1 MTPPHQRGAWQL
13 TPLDLAVGHP
23 TGFDSSLVLPEA
35 RHRSARE
42 AFEAV
47 VLEGLLRAPCVVSFS
62 GGRDSSAVL
71 ATAVHV
77 ARREGLPLPV
87 AVSQRFAGV
96 ASSEETAWQE
106 RVVASFASG
115 TDAGGAG
122 RAPEWEVLDVT
133 GELDL
138 VGQRAR
144 AEVERHGV
152 LWPPN
157 THFHSLIAER
167 AAGGSVLTGFG
178 GDEIMSPGWAWDRL
192 AWVLARQVRPRP
204 SDLAALAVAAAP
216 GPLRARYLARRP
228 DPTPPSPWLRPG
240 AERTALEDRRAMVVA
255 EPVHHGEALRRVWW
269 PSRYRATVSESLRLL
284 GTGYDTRVL
293 HPFADARVVAA
304 LAAERGRSGPRSR
317 TREMTRLFSDLLPP
331 ETVRRVGKATFNGA
345 FFGEASREFVRGW
358 SGEGLQ
364 GLEHLVDVDG
374 LRRTW
379 ATADPDARTY
389 TLLQHVRAV
398 TAPT

>member
-1 MTPPHQRGAWQL
+1 VRPPPPGRGAWQL

-23 TGFDSSLVLPEA
+23 TGFDTSLVLPA
-35 RHRSARE
+35 AQHRTARE

-47 VLEGLLRAPCVVSFS
+47 VLEALLRAPCVVSFS

-71 ATAVHV
+71 AVAVHV

-115 TDAGGAG
+115 AGAGPG

-133 GELDL
+133 DELDL
-138 VGQRAR
+138 VGERAR
-144 AEVERHGV
+144 TEAARHGV

-178 GDEIMSPGWAWDRL
+178 GDEIMSPGWVWDRL
-192 AWVLARQVRPRP
+192 AWALDRQVRPRAA
-204 SDLAALAVAAAP
+204 DLVPLVAAAAP
-216 GPLRARYLARRP
+216 RALRARYLAHRP
-228 DPTPPSPWLRPG
+228 DPTPPSPWLRAT
-240 AERTALEDRRAMVVA
+240 AEHAALRDRREMVLA

-269 PSRYRATVSESLRLL
+269 PSRYRATVAESLRLL
-284 GTGYDTRVL
+284 GSGHGARVL
-293 HPFADARVVAA
+293 HPFADARFVAA

-317 TREMTRLFSDLLPP
+317 TREMTRLFADLLPP

-345 FFGEASREFVRGW
+345 FFGAASRRLASRW
-358 SGEGLQ
+358 TGEGLD
-364 GLEHLVDVDG
+364 GLQDLVDPDG
-374 LRRTW
+374 LARTW
-379 ATADPDARTY
+379 AAPDPDARTY

-398 TAPT
+398 TAQP